1 MLQGCLLTADF
12 LVSPCNVSQGRDF
25 LRNTSIQ
32 KKKKISMIYDS
43 NVFFADANASAFD
56 SKREKPERIDKESK
70 SGQFIV

>member
-1 MLQGCLLTADF
+1 
-12 LVSPCNVSQGRDF
+12 
-25 LRNTSIQ
+25 
-32 KKKKISMIYDS
+32 MIYDS